1 MPLQV
6 IGAGFGR
13 TGTLS
18 LKVALQQLGFNKCH
32 HMVEVMRNPKSA
44 AAWVAASDGKEV
56 DWHEIFADY
65 KACVDWPS
73 CMFYRELMEAF
84 PEAKVVLT
92 VRDSERWYESI
103 STTIAVLTTTTPRWL
118 CWLVPA
124 IGAVIKVSYAC
135 VWKTFDNR
143 NGDKEYVLEVFRAH
157 IEEVKRVVPPSRLL
171 VFEVAQG
178 WGPLCE
184 FLDVPVP
191 TGAFPHLNDRD
202 VMAKRLRILRILR
215 VLGPL
220 VFFALLVGLW
230 LLITWLLPAGG
241 PAALLA

>member
-1 MPLQV
+1 MALQV

-18 LKVALQQLGFNKCH
+18 LKVALERLGFKKCH
-32 HMVEVMRNPKSA
+32 HMTEVLSNPESA
-44 AAWVAASDGKEV
+44 PAWVAASRGEHV
-56 DWHEIFADY
+56 DWHEVFSGY

-73 CMFYRELMEAF
+73 CMFYRELMEVF
-84 PEAKVVLT
+84 PEAKVVIT
-92 VRDSERWYESI
+92 VRDPERWYESVN
-103 STTIAVLTTTTPRWL
+103 TTIAILTMDTPRWL

-124 IGAVIKVSYAC
+124 IGAVIKVSLAC

-143 NGDKEYVLEVFRAH
+143 FEDKEHAIAVFRAH

-191 TGAFPHLNDRD
+191 VGAFPHLNDRTA
-202 VMAKRLRILRILR
+202 MGRRLRILRILR
-215 VLGPL
+215 ILGPL
-220 VFFALLVGLW
+220 LLLAIVVGLW
-230 LLITWLLPAGG
+230 WLLTWLF
-241 PAALLA
+241 AASGLGVLLA